1 MDEFLKWA
9 LAISMFGLWAS
20 IIFSF
25 NVTRH
30 ATLEKQLAAER
41 NTQSARLATVFFAFI
56 FLLLNVVKELA

>member
-9 LAISMFGLWAS
+9 IAISIFGLWTS
-20 IIFSF
+20 IILSI
-25 NVTRH
+25 NGTRH

-41 NTQSARLATVFFAFI
+41 NTQSARLATIFFAAI